1 MSITTYSELKSAI
14 ATWGKWG
21 TTYDTQIPD
30 WVALAE
36 DWLAR
41 NLRVRAM
48 EVHRDIPVRQFV
60 DSATV
65 GGSANAI
72 TLTNTTI
79 TTSYKTGEAYTFTAG
94 SDNTATTTLN
104 VDGKGAKTIVEADG
118 STTLVAGRIVA
129 DGEYNVSYDGT
140 YFRLVP
146 PGGYA
151 LPSGFLGAKRLRIP
165 GAVPYPLEIKS
176 SEMFWKLHEG
186 GVQKPKYATVEG
198 DIIVFGPGAP
208 DTFYQIEG
216 LFYKKFTALSGS
228 SDTNWILTNARGLL
242 LFGALVEGYNYLNDV
257 PNMTKYAAMRDDLLA
272 ATHRT
277 DREDRYSGGGLAK
290 QSDVM
295 GA

>member
-1 MSITTYSELKSAI
+1 MSIATYSELKTAVD
-14 ATWGKWG
+14 TWGKWG
-21 TTYDTQIPD
+21 GSYVTQIPD
-30 WVALAE
+30 WIALAE

-48 EVHRDIPVRQFV
+48 ESHRDIAVRQFV

-65 GGSANAI
+65 GGTADAI
-72 TLTNTTI
+72 TLTNTTT
-79 TTSYKTGEAYTFTAG
+79 TTSYKSGEAYTFTPS
-94 SDNTATTTLN
+94 SDNTAAVTLN
-104 VDGKGAKTIVEADG
+104 VDGKGAKAIVEADG
-118 STTLVAGRIVA
+118 STAMAAGRIVA

-140 YFRLVP
+140 SFRLVP

-165 GAVPYPLEIKS
+165 GTIPYPLELKT
-176 SEMFWKLHEG
+176 SEMFWRLHEG
-186 GVQKPKYATVEG
+186 GVQKPKYATIEG

-216 LFYKKFTALSGS
+216 LFFKKFTALSGA

-257 PNMTKYAAMRDDLLA
+257 ANMTKYAAMRDDLLSA
-272 ATHRT
+272 VHKS
-277 DREDRYSGGGLAK
+277 DRDDRYAGGGLTT